1 MRLLDVGEAGGIIR
15 ASVSIFL
22 HVARTG
28 HQSVVEFSSR
38 GSENDCRNDITKKV
52 DACVREHYN
61 VTTSRSRARFR
72 RHLRIIMQ
80 F

>member
-1 MRLLDVGEAGGIIR
+1 M
-15 ASVSIFL
+15 
-22 HVARTG
+22 T
-28 HQSVVEFSSR
+28 VEMISR
-38 GSENDCRNDITKKV
+38 KKV